1 MRRDKLGSP
10 QRDIREYD
18 GNREVEETWEI
29 RVSHE
34 VRRIQVLR
42 AILFRIGQITPT
54 TTRPMKRADLDEI
67 HRLIDT
73 ELEKDDYSS
82 ALGLDTGQG

>member
-1 MRRDKLGSP
+1 
-10 QRDIREYD
+10 
-18 GNREVEETWEI
+18 
-29 RVSHE
+29 
-34 VRRIQVLR
+34 
-42 AILFRIGQITPT
+42 
-54 TTRPMKRADLDEI
+54 MKRADLDEI